1 MSIAYMR
8 KQKGMSQEELSK
20 KLGLT
25 QGTISQWENGVTLP
39 TADKLPEIAK
49 VLDCT
54 IDDLFHAE

>member
-8 KQKGMSQEELSK
+8 KQKGMSQEDLSK

-54 IDDLFHAE
+54 IDDLFHDE